1 MGFHGNFFNSTKI
14 YRTKSCRK
22 KNHNTLPLPYY
33 FFISTH
39 FFLLFTIFLDQF
51 LLIQFQF
58 FVVVCELNT
67 AAYKH
72 GRRLHWKSADFDT
85 GNACHAPNL
94 SFYETRL
101 QKIRIVK
108 VSSHCASFSIFVN
121 HHPKCFVLCFKNT
134 NPFLKTKKKLFL
146 KKKKKKK
153 KKKKS

>member
-1 MGFHGNFFNSTKI
+1 M
-14 YRTKSCRK
+14 
-22 KNHNTLPLPYY
+22 
-33 FFISTH
+33 
-39 FFLLFTIFLDQF
+39 
-51 LLIQFQF
+51 LIQFQF

-108 VSSHCASFSIFVN
+108 VFSHCASFSIFVN

-134 NPFLKTKKKLFL
+134 NPFLKRISSFL
-146 KKKKKKK
+146 LCYFCAKYGLIDDCFDVEFLPSIHRSLRSGPSQDLKIRGVR
-153 KKKKS
+153 STGVCIICPPCLR